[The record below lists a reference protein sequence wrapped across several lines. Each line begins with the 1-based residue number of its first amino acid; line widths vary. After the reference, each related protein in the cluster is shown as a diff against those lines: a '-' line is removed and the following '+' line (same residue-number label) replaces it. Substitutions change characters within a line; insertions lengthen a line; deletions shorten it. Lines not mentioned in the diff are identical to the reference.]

1 MGIIGFF
8 ALIKPEALGH
18 SKQCPIIKFI
28 NPHIK
33 LNMKRI
39 IYSGPSKI
47 DGSPIVAVYI
57 AGSANSKTGSMSQVF
72 ILQAD
77 IDPITANRTG
87 VDYGICGNCP
97 HRGKADPNKVS
108 GFANG
113 RSCYVNLGQG
123 PRAIYKA
130 FKAGKYQPA
139 TLDELPAIGAGQMI
153 RLGAYGDPLAVPSHI
168 FRALLSKAKGHTS
181 YTHASGILPDATL
194 SPHMVSADN
203 PEQAQEAHSKGLRTF
218 RVIPLKQWQDKG
230 RESLLPNEILC
241 PASKE
246 AGAKVQCLEC
256 GLCAGQTIKAKSI
269 AIPAHGI
276 GKNHVKG

>member
-1 MGIIGFF
+1 M
-8 ALIKPEALGH
+8 
-18 SKQCPIIKFI
+18 Q
-28 NPHIK
+28 
-33 LNMKRI
+33 KRI

-57 AGSANSKTGSMSQVF
+57 QGSNNSKTGSMAQVH

-87 VDYGICGNCP
+87 VDYGICGDCP
-97 HRGKADPNKVS
+97 HRGKANPDKVK
-108 GFANG
+108 GLADG
-113 RSCYVNLGQG
+113 RSCYVNIGQG
-123 PRAIYKA
+123 PLGVWRAYKR
-130 FKAGKYQPA
+130 GSYQPA

-168 FRALLSKAKGHTS
+168 IRALLSKSKGHTS
-181 YTHASGILPDATL
+181 YTHASGLLPGATM
-194 SPHMVSADN
+194 SHSMVSADN
-203 PEQAQEAHSKGLRTF
+203 PQQAQEAHSKGLRTF

-230 RESLLPNEILC
+230 RDSLLPNEILC

-269 AIPAHGI
+269 AIPAHGV
-276 GKNHVKG
+276 GKIHHKGQ